1 MPHRARDAQAAF
13 ISRDI
18 FQDINI
24 FIRPDNRNLEQF
36 SDIDMI
42 RYEYTYKEKF
52 DFEAGGSVN
61 GLRLVYHAS
70 GLRPAGSPAV
80 EEDCAEGREGHA
92 EGRKVIWICHAL
104 TANSDA
110 EEWWPELVGPGKF
123 FDTEKYIVVCVNML
137 GSAYGSSGPSSPMPS
152 NLFPSGAN
160 AGSGRP
166 YYFDFPLI
174 TVRDI
179 VRANILV
186 RKHLGIRSID
196 LLVGGSIGGFQAL
209 EWAVME
215 PDVIRQA
222 VFIAC
227 GARATPWLTAH
238 NESQRMALE
247 ADPSFRAAES
257 LKGGEAGLRAARSMA
272 LISYRSY
279 EGYNSTQEEQ
289 SEDTVFADRA
299 GSYQRYQGKK
309 LSDRFDAYSYYYLTR
324 SVDSHNLGR
333 GRGGVRAALASI
345 RSRCIVVGIDSDCL
359 FPVCE
364 QRLIAESIP
373 GAEYHEITSRFGHDG
388 FLLEYEQ
395 LKRIIAPLLDDSRPE

>member
-70 GLRPAGSPAV
+70 GLRPAGGPAV

-92 EGRKVIWICHAL
+92 EGRKVVWICHAL

-137 GSAYGSSGPSSPMPS
+137 GSAYGSSGPSSPIPS
-152 NLFPSGAN
+152 YLSTSGAN
-160 AGSGRP
+160 AGAARP

-186 RKHLGIRSID
+186 RKQFGIRSID

-227 GARATPWLTAH
+227 GARATPWLTAN

-289 SEDTVFADRA
+289 S
-299 GSYQRYQGKK
+299 
-309 LSDRFDAYSYYYLTR
+309 
-324 SVDSHNLGR
+324 
-333 GRGGVRAALASI
+333 VRAALASI